1 MKIYASREEQIIAE
15 AQYFVNS
22 KSTIRKT
29 AQYFKMSKSNVFTDI
44 TKRLQDLDKVLAED
58 VRSVLNKNK
67 SERHIRGGMATKRK
81 HSQVSK

>member
-58 VRSVLNKNK
+58 VR
-67 SERHIRGGMATKRK
+67 
-81 HSQVSK
+81 